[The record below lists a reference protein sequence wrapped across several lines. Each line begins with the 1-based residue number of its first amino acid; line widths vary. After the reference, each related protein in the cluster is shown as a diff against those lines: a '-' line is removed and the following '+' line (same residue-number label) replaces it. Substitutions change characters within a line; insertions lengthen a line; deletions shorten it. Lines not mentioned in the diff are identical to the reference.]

1 MKRSI
6 TLFGLILTLACSFAL
21 APAVTAQE
29 NETPS
34 MTPAAAK
41 QIIQNRARQVILAL
55 QAKNMNQLANFVHP
69 TKGVRFSA
77 YSYVDLKGDRVFKPA
92 QVRGLGNSTRRYL
105 WGEYDGSG
113 DPIRMTFNNYYR
125 KFVYDK
131 NFARA
136 PQVGY
141 NEISGGGTII
151 VNIFS
156 SYPGAIVVDYYFPPT
171 EGEMD
176 WRSLRLAFQKRGSV
190 WYLVGIIHNE
200 WTI

>member
-1 MKRSI
+1 MKRYSL
-6 TLFGLILTLACSFAL
+6 LFGLILIIASSFAA
-21 APAVTAQE
+21 APAVLAQE

-34 MTPAAAK
+34 MSPAAAQ
-41 QIIQNRARQVILAL
+41 QIIQSRARQVILAI
-55 QAKNMNQLANFVHP
+55 QAKDMNQLANYVHP

-77 YSYVDLKGDRVFKPA
+77 YSYVDKKGDLVFKPA
-92 QVRGLGNSTRRYL
+92 QVRGLGASTRRYL

-113 DPIRMTFNNYYR
+113 DPIRMTFNRYYR
-125 KFVYDK
+125 QFVYDK

-136 PQVGY
+136 PQVSY

-151 VNIFS
+151 PNIFS
-156 SYPGAIVVDYYFPPT
+156 SYPGAIVVDYYFPPAD
-171 EGEMD
+171 GEMD
-176 WRSLRLAFQKRGSV
+176 WRSLRLAFQKHGSV